1 MKTVLILKL
10 QQQCQNTPLVLASG
24 SRCLSQRMRGS
35 KLTPRLFRN
44 TFKDERGH
52 KICPLLESAV
62 QCVGSCI
69 TNTALRT
76 VQCTVAQCT
85 LHWGLHSVH
94 CTHAMITTV
103 SEDFT
108 HWKPAQSVDFN
119 LFYPDPDKPLKEGS
133 LHTFFVVV
141 SQIRHISDK
150 WNYYARGI
158 TNRLK
163 RDSYRL

>member
-44 TFKDERGH
+44 TFNDERGH

-62 QCVGSCI
+62 QCVGSCT

-76 VQCTVAQCT
+76 VQCTVYIALRTAQCA
-85 LHWGLHSVH
+85 LHPCYDYNSVGRFHSLEASSK
-94 CTHAMITTV
+94 CW
-103 SEDFT
+103 F
-108 HWKPAQSVDFN
+108 QSILPWPWQAF
-119 LFYPDPDKPLKEGS
+119 K
-133 LHTFFVVV
+133 
-141 SQIRHISDK
+141 
-150 WNYYARGI
+150 RGI
-158 TNRLK
+158 FAHFFCCCITNQAYFWQMKLLCQRHYK
-163 RDSYRL
+163 